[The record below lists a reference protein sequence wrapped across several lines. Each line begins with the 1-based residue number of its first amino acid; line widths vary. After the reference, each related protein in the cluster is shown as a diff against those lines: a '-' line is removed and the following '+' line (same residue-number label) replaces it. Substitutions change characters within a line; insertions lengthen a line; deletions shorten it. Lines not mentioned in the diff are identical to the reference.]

1 MDSAS
6 IMADVIDEFR
16 RYFEAR
22 LADCR
27 HAPHLHTEQ
36 IKVYEQYLSIVRA
49 SRDAADYTQKLG
61 PLASMFAV
69 ASAEQMDKYGNL
81 VRLYQNLGNP
91 DKLKAALDRYETAK
105 KAQNHGDLAGLMTQA
120 QDAAVI
126 TEGKGNEKLNLAVT
140 LLQTVVAF
148 AAYPAEQDR
157 SGKVAGILE
166 TYTALKKLDPL
177 FTWQSYAQT
186 PYSYVVFFDAARMQR
201 LGQIFEQVKA

>member
-1 MDSAS
+1 MS
-6 IMADVIDEFR
+6 DVLGESR

-36 IKVYEQYLSIVRA
+36 IKTYEQYLSIIGQ
-49 SRDAADYTQKLG
+49 SSDAGDYAQKLG

-69 ASAEQMDKYGNL
+69 ARAEQMDKYGNL
-81 VRLYQNLGNP
+81 VRLYQKLGNP

-105 KAQNHGDLAGLMTQA
+105 KAQNHGDLVGLMTTA
-120 QDAAVI
+120 QDAAAV
-126 TEGKGNEKLNLAVT
+126 TESKGNEKLNLAMT
-140 LLQTVVAF
+140 LLQCVVAY

-166 TYTALKKLDPL
+166 TYTALKNLDPL
-177 FTWQSYAQT
+177 FTWQSYAET
-186 PYSYVVFFDAARMQR
+186 PYVYVVFFDTARMQR